1 MTKNQIINRVK
12 EIILKYSKP
21 NRIYLFGSQAS
32 GEATKFSDID
42 IAYDDKDS
50 KNDLIIKD
58 EINKIETLVKID
70 IKNIAKTGDRFA
82 NRVKSTAKILYS
94 ANKQL
99 RAEDG
104 LYNFNNALIKFTS
117 ALNIQNELIE
127 DGFEDIVLDLIVK
140 RFEFTYE
147 MSWKA
152 LKRYLDFLGIEAKSP
167 RGVFKE
173 AYAQGILEEERVWLD
188 MLEQRNI
195 SSHIYDEFEI
205 REILTK
211 VDKFQKAF
219 KNLKDKI
226 DRGLNE
232 KTFIT

>member
-226 DRGLNE
+226 EGGLNE
-232 KTFIT
+232 NI

>member
-50 KNDLIIKD
+50 KNDLIIKE

-70 IKNIAKTGDRFA
+70 IKNIDKTGDRFA

-205 REILTK
+205 KEILTK

-219 KNLKDKI
+219 KHLKEKI

-232 KTFIT
+232 NI

>member
-32 GEATKFSDID
+32 GEATEFSDID
-42 IAYDDKDS
+42 IAYDDKES
-50 KNDLIIKD
+50 KNDLIIKE
-58 EINKIETLVKID
+58 EIDKIETLVKID
-70 IKNIAKTGDRFA
+70 IKNIAKTGDRVA

-173 AYAQGILEEERVWLD
+173 AYAQGILKDERIWLD
-188 MLEQRNI
+188 MVEQRNI

-219 KNLKDKI
+219 RHLKDKI
-226 DRGLNE
+226 EDGLNE
-232 KTFIT
+232 NI

>member
-32 GEATKFSDID
+32 GEATEFSDID
-42 IAYDDKDS
+42 IAYDDKES
-50 KNDLIIKD
+50 KNDLIIKEKID
-58 EINKIETLVKID
+58 KIETLVKID

-173 AYAQGILEEERVWLD
+173 AYAQGILKDERIWLD
-188 MLEQRNI
+188 MVEQRNI

-219 KNLKDKI
+219 THLKDKI
-226 DRGLNE
+226 EEGLNE
-232 KTFIT
+232 NI

>member
-32 GEATKFSDID
+32 GEATEFSDID
-42 IAYDDKDS
+42 IAYDDKES
-50 KNDLIIKD
+50 KNDLLIKE
-58 EINKIETLVKID
+58 EIDKIETLVKID

-173 AYAQGILEEERVWLD
+173 AYAQGILKDERVWLD
-188 MLEQRNI
+188 MVEQRNI

-219 KNLKDKI
+219 RHLKDKI
-226 DRGLNE
+226 EDGLNE
-232 KTFIT
+232 NI